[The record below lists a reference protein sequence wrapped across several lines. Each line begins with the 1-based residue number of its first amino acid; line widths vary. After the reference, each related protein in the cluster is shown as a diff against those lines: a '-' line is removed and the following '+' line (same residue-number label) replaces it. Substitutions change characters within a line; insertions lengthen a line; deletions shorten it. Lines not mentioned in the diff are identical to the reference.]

1 MIHMYMSL
9 LGNCIDSL
17 LPGLGYGRVATRVE
31 FGISFFVTFSAI
43 LRLSR
48 DSRLV
53 EETGVPSKYH
63 RLTPSHWQLPHM
75 LLGTHHLMSSCGR
88 LMCEAECGI

>member
-17 LPGLGYGRVATRVE
+17 LPGLGNGRVATRVE
-31 FGISFFVTFSAI
+31 FGFSFFVTFSAI
-43 LRLSR
+43 LRLSH
-48 DSRLV
+48 DSQLL
-53 EETGVPSKYH
+53 EEIGVPSENH
-63 RLTPSHWQLPHM
+63 RLSPSHWQ